1 MISHST
7 PLHELPSYLGGN
19 DIGVDSHYI
28 KVYDDERTLVVGYHE
43 VLDSAWDM
51 IDPKWRDS
59 DRGTLTPE
67 GAAVLSVGVTSFCE
81 KLGLLTAPGRSIF
94 ISVDVPDAVG
104 VELHV
109 PLPDPDTSLGEVVDT
124 YIHST
129 LAPLCDEALGNTSA
143 ESAWA
148 RLF

>member
-7 PLHELPSYLGGN
+7 ALRDLPTYLGGN
-19 DIGVDSHYI
+19 DIGIDSHYI
-28 KVYDDERTLVVGYHE
+28 EFRDDENVMVVGYRE
-43 VLDSAWDM
+43 VLDIAWDK

-67 GAAVLSVGVTSFCE
+67 GAAVLGEGVASTCKE
-81 KLGLLTAPGRSIF
+81 LGLLTAPGQSTF
-94 ISVDVPDAVG
+94 ISVYVPYAVG
-104 VELHV
+104 VELHAL
-109 PLPDPDTSLGEVVDT
+109 LPDADTSLGEIVDT
-124 YIHST
+124 YIHAT
-129 LAPLCDEALGNTSA
+129 LAPLCDEALGNTSS

>member
-7 PLHELPSYLGGN
+7 HLYDLPTYLGGN

-28 KVYDDERTLVVGYHE
+28 EFRDDEHVMVVGYRE

-51 IDPKWRDS
+51 IDPKWLDS

-67 GAAVLSVGVTSFCE
+67 GARVLGIGVASSCE
-81 KLGLLTAPGRSIF
+81 KLDLLTAPGQSIF
-94 ISVDVPDAVG
+94 ISVYVPDAVG

-109 PLPDPDTSLGEVVDT
+109 PLPDTDTPLGAVVDT

>member
-7 PLHELPSYLGGN
+7 PLHELPPYLGGN
-19 DIGVDSHYI
+19 DIGIDSHYI
-28 KVYDDERTLVVGYHE
+28 KFNDDEHVMVVGYHE
-43 VLDSAWDM
+43 VLDSAWDK
-51 IDPKWRDS
+51 INPKWLDS

-67 GAAVLSVGVTSFCE
+67 GAAVLSVGVTSSCE
-81 KLGLLTAPGRSIF
+81 KLGLLTAPRQTIF
-94 ISVDVPDAVG
+94 ISVYVPYAVG

-109 PLPDPDTSLGEVVDT
+109 LLPDPDTSLGEIVDT

-129 LAPLCDEALGNTSA
+129 LAPLCDEALGNASA